1 MKTRNIFHYL
11 YYKLYRALSK
21 SSYRDV
27 SWLLAACGVGPLIG
41 LNLYSLCDVLVQLG
55 FLDSLPSINGK
66 IFAIVTMCISALY
79 FRKRKVEEIV
89 AEYSGETEAQR
100 KRGNII
106 VTLYVVL
113 TCLLYPLILTIFF

>member
-1 MKTRNIFHYL
+1 M
-11 YYKLYRALSK
+11 
-21 SSYRDV
+21 
-27 SWLLAACGVGPLIG
+27 IG